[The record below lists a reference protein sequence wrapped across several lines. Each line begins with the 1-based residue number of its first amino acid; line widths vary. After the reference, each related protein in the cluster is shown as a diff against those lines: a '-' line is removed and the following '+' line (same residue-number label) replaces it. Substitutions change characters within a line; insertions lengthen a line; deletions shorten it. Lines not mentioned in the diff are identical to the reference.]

1 MMTGQGLGG
10 IISTQT
16 ILTTDQLCF
25 ETAFSMA
32 ECIRRK
38 QNSDKNAGCLCL
50 HVTRK
55 NQYELLLQS
64 KEPFPQALAEALAHM
79 QR

>member
-1 MMTGQGLGG
+1 MTGQGLGG
-10 IISTQT
+10 IVSTQT
-16 ILTTDQLCF
+16 IPTTDQVYF

-32 ECIRRK
+32 ECISRK
-38 QNSDKNAGCLCL
+38 QNCDKNTGCLCL

-55 NQYELLLQS
+55 NQQELLLQS
-64 KEPFPQALAEALAHM
+64 KEPFPQALAEAVTHR

>member
-1 MMTGQGLGG
+1 MTGQGLGG
-10 IISTQT
+10 IVSTQT
-16 ILTTDQLCF
+16 IPTTDQVYF

-32 ECIRRK
+32 ERIRRK
-38 QNSDKNAGCLCL
+38 QNSDKNTGCLCR

-64 KEPFPQALAEALAHM
+64 KEPFPQALAEALTHM